1 MKKLFLILGIMFSF
15 GIVAY
20 SVISSYGSITGYTTV
35 NKAISIDIIG
45 SSNDANYTLTDVEQG
60 ETKWSPKIKIINK
73 ADVSLNV
80 SIDVLILPSSAGN
93 ENDVNSSVWNEYKNE
108 TLTNP
113 IEIEDNF
120 YFYVKHEFYPNAS
133 PGNYSFSVSVN
144 PF

>member
-20 SVISSYGSITGYTTV
+20 SVIPSYGSITGYTTV

-113 IEIEDNF
+113 IEI
-120 YFYVKHEFYPNAS
+120 
-133 PGNYSFSVSVN
+133 
-144 PF
+144 